1 MMFANM
7 LGGMAMNKK
16 GDEGCGLQYAM
27 LFFARNYPLD

>member
-27 LFFARNYPLD
+27 LFLHVITP